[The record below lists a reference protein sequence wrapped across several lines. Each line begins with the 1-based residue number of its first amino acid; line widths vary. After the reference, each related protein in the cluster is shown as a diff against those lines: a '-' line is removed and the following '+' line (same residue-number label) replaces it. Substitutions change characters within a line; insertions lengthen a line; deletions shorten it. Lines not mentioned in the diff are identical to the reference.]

1 VWETAV
7 ILCPGCDFQPREP
20 GGYNQDLGV
29 NKIYTEIALKLQS
42 N

>member
-7 ILCPGCDFQPREP
+7 ILCPGCDFQLREP
-20 GGYNQDLGV
+20 GGYKQDLGA